1 MNVNSTTSVN
11 TQSTSSTT
19 SNDRSVLGK
28 DGFLKLF
35 MEQLKN
41 QDPLEPM
48 DNSQMLSQMA
58 QFTSVEQLTYLG
70 DTAENMLGFQTDLAG
85 GLESLNQ
92 FMGSSSLASY
102 SNLIGKQGTWFEG
115 ETEFSGEIQSVLL
128 KDQQIYSLIDGKEVP
143 INMLTK
149 VEMGI

>member
-1 MNVNSTTSVN
+1 MNVSSTTSVN
-11 TQSTSSTT
+11 TQSTSTT
-19 SNDRSVLGK
+19 SSDRSVLGK

-58 QFTSVEQLTYLG
+58 QFTSVEQLTSLG
-70 DTAENMLGFQTDLAG
+70 DSAEGMLGFQTELARG
-85 GLESLNQ
+85 FESLNQ

-102 SNLIGKQGTWFEG
+102 SNLIGKQGTWLEG
-115 ETEFSGEIQSVLL
+115 EAELSGEIQSVLL
-128 KDQQIYSLIDGKEVP
+128 KDQQIFALIDGKEVP